1 MLAREWSVLEIA
13 ADRTV
18 PAPIP
23 PQVKGCPETPMDY
36 WTRELEKWLEPI
48 AREVEATVETVTT
61 QVDQWLEQSV
71 QDFEQAATELQTQVE
86 THLAETWG
94 LEVDRLRRDMEAS
107 IDQWMADWFS
117 PFWDDDWPDA
127 TPPHSD
133 PDTAPGLNQYDALY
147 DQLNPK
153 VPPSPDRHAACI
165 GCRHYHG
172 RVYNDQLLVC
182 GMYPFG
188 WDAGACPDWEA
199 GPSDRG

>member
-1 MLAREWSVLEIA
+1 
-13 ADRTV
+13 
-18 PAPIP
+18 
-23 PQVKGCPETPMDY
+23 MDN

-61 QVDQWLEQSV
+61 QVDQWLEQSA

-94 LEVDRLRRDMEAS
+94 IEVDRLRREMEEA
-107 IDQWMADWFS
+107 IGQTIEEWMADWFS
-117 PFWDDDWPDA
+117 PFWDEDWPNVG
-127 TPPHSD
+127 TPPTDENAS
-133 PDTAPGLNQYDALY
+133 PSLNQYDALY

-182 GMYPFG
+182 GMHPFG
-188 WDAGACPDWEA
+188 WEEGGCPDWEA
-199 GPSDRG
+199 TPSPPNEN